1 MNTLLLSILMNQGI
15 IMQVLASI
23 LDKKTGDR
31 VREYGEKI
39 VAAVT
44 EELHEKDGDRSR
56 EFSEL
61 LNRAFENGEKN
72 EQTKV

>member
-15 IMQVLASI
+15 IMQILASI
-23 LDKKTGDR
+23 LDKKAGDR

-44 EELHEKDGDRSR
+44 EELHEKDGDKLK

-72 EQTKV
+72 E